1 MLKSENYIW
10 LNDYAQQ
17 FLEKDYLLPGQTVDQ
32 RVTEICENA
41 EAILKKPGFANKF
54 KNYFKRGW
62 YSFATPIWTNFGT
75 DRGLPISCFGTYI
88 SDDSASIVTAQA
100 EISMMSKHGG
110 GTSAY
115 LGKLRERG
123 ALIKGGRNGHT
134 GGACHFAQL
143 FNTNINVWSQG
154 STRRG
159 SFAAYLDI
167 DHGDIMEWLTIKS
180 EGSPIQ
186 DISFG
191 VCVPDYW
198 LREMKAGD
206 VYKRK
211 VWAKVLE
218 SRNNTG
224 YPYIIFIDTV
234 NRNTVDVYK
243 NNNLRI
249 NQSNLCT
256 EIMLPNHDWW
266 SFVCDLSSMNIL
278 YYDEWRHTDAVEMI
292 VYFLDAVMSEFI
304 VKAQKIAYLHRAQWF
319 AEANRALGLGWLGW
333 HSYLQSKGI
342 AWESMEA
349 KQKNVEVAKK
359 IFIDAYTASQK
370 MAKEYGEPE
379 LLKGYGRRHTTL
391 IAIAP
396 TTSSSFILGQ
406 ASKSIEPFLANVII
420 TDLAKGKFTVKN
432 PFLERILVTRGRND
446 EATWDSI
453 MKNRG
458 SVQHLDFLSEH
469 EKNVF
474 KTFSEISPM
483 EIIIQAAQRQ
493 KWIDQAQ
500 SLNLIIDP
508 GIPVKDVNALVLKAW
523 ELEVK
528 SLYYQFNVNAAQ
540 QVARGILACSSCEA

>member
-1 MLKSENYIW
+1 MQQGYVW
-10 LNDYAQQ
+10 LNDLSQQ

-32 RVTEICENA
+32 RVTEICQTA
-41 EAILKKPGFANKF
+41 EEILKKPGFAEKF
-54 KNYFKRGW
+54 KSYVKRGW
-62 YSFATPIWTNFGT
+62 YSFASPIWTNFGN
-75 DRGLPISCFGTYI
+75 DRGSPISCFGTYI
-88 SDDSASIVTAQA
+88 DDDSASIVTAQA

-110 GTSAY
+110 GTSAS
-115 LGKLRERG
+115 LTNLRGRG
-123 ALIKGGRNGHT
+123 SPIKGGRNGQT
-134 GGACHFAQL
+134 GGAVHFAQL
-143 FNTNINVWSQG
+143 FNSSINVWSQG

-159 SFAAYLDI
+159 SLALYLDI
-167 DHGDIMEWLTIKS
+167 DHPDIIEWLTIKS

-186 DISFG
+186 DTSFG

-198 LREMKAGD
+198 IREMKAGD
-206 VYKRK
+206 TDKRRI
-211 VWAKVLE
+211 WAKVLE

-243 NNNLRI
+243 AKQLRI
-249 NQSNLCT
+249 RHSNLCT
-256 EIMLPNHDWW
+256 EIMLPNTAWW

-278 YYDEWRHTDAVEMI
+278 YYDDWKNTDAVEMI
-292 VYFLDAVMSEFI
+292 VYFLDAVMEEFI
-304 VKAQKIAYLHRAQWF
+304 RKASKIAYMHRAQWF
-319 AEANRALGLGWLGW
+319 AEAHRALGLGWLGW
-333 HSYLQSKGI
+333 HSYLQSKNI

-349 KQKNVEVAKK
+349 KLRNVEVAKN
-359 IFIDAYTASQK
+359 IFNAAYAASQK

-391 IAIAP
+391 MAIAP

-406 ASKSIEPFLANVII
+406 VSKSIEPFLANFMI
-420 TDLAKGKFTVKN
+420 TDLAKGKFSIKN
-432 PFLERILVTRGRND
+432 PYLERLLQEKGQNNER
-446 EATWDSI
+446 TWDFI
-453 MKNRG
+453 TKNRG
-458 SVQHLDFLSEH
+458 SVQHLNCLNEH

-483 EIIIQAAQRQ
+483 EIIVQAAQRQ
-493 KWIDQAQ
+493 KYVDQAQ

-508 GIPVKDVNALVLKAW
+508 GIPVKDVNALILNAW

-540 QVARGILACSSCEA
+540 QLARGILTCSSCEA